1 METLQTIGKAILS
14 NLWVLGVIAV
24 VIFIVWLIG
33 IRFVPNNKVGI
44 VEKILSKK
52 ANKGTIIA
60 LNGESG
66 FQAELLKGGIHVR
79 PRFLYKIHQ
88 ASLITIPQGEIG
100 YVFARDG
107 KALGPSQTL
116 GKIVECDN
124 FEDVKAFLSNGGQK
138 GPQRAILREGTYAL
152 NLAQFVVMT
161 SEKTYYMPLGLPDE
175 KVQIENMNSLIK
187 DRKGFTAQVI
197 SDDKDEIGIV
207 TVHDGPSIENG
218 ELIAYSVL
226 GHNMYQ
232 DPQIFIDKGG
242 KRGRQ
247 IDVLTDGTY
256 FINVLFATIERV
268 AKTEI
273 PIGQVGVVNYF
284 TGEDGEDVSGESYQ
298 HGDLVEKG
306 KKGVWQDVLR
316 ANKYPWNPYAGK
328 IYLVPV
334 TNFILKWASDENS
347 EFGYD
352 SKLQEITLITKD
364 AFQPALP
371 LSVVIHINY
380 HDAPKV
386 IQRFGDIKTLVEETI
401 DPLVG
406 AYFKNIGQTRTLLE
420 LIQDRNEI
428 QQKAAEEMRV
438 KFKEY
443 DLNLV
448 EVLIGTPSQSKE
460 DSRINEI
467 YTQLQDRQLAKE
479 ERTTLDE
486 KTATEEKKREYAKAQ
501 KSAEMQ
507 EELTASEMQISIVDN
522 QGKAD
527 VQKAEQSAIVMEKEA
542 RANATKTEIDA
553 SAAAK
558 KKEIEA
564 TADAKQMEIMAKAE
578 AEKEKVAA
586 DAEAYTITSKAK
598 ASAESISME
607 GEATADAIA
616 RKGIAE
622 GIATNERVNAMG
634 AGNMVQIEVSKAVAD
649 AIKNFNGALVPNSV
663 VNFGGEGGNV
673 GSDLITALLLKFLNP
688 ELLGEVVEKST
699 QSEASKVLT
708 EKLKNQVLSKATKT
722 EDYTENESSDEN
734 SETED
739 YTEKESSVEDDD

>member
-1 METLQTIGKAILS
+1 MEILQTIGGAIVD
-14 NLWVLGVIAV
+14 NLWVLAIIVGVILA
-24 VIFIVWLIG
+24 VWLIG

-60 LNGESG
+60 LDGEAG
-66 FQAELLKGGIHVR
+66 FQAELLRGGIHVR

-88 ASLITIPQGEIG
+88 ENLITIPQGEIG

-116 GKIVECDN
+116 GEIIECDN
-124 FEDVKAFLSNGGQK
+124 FENVEAFINNGGQK

-161 SEKTYYMPLGLPDE
+161 KDNTYYMPLGLPDE
-175 KVQIENMNSLIK
+175 ENQIESMSRLIRER
-187 DRKGFTAQVI
+187 DGFTAQVI
-197 SDDKDEIGIV
+197 SKGADEIGIV
-207 TVHDGPSIENG
+207 TVHDGPSIDNG
-218 ELIAYSVL
+218 ELIAGSVP

-232 DPQIFIDKGG
+232 EPQAFIDNGG

-247 IDVLTDGTY
+247 LDVLTDGTY
-256 FINVLFATIERV
+256 FINVLFATIEKIK
-268 AKTEI
+268 KTEI

-306 KKGVWQDVLR
+306 KKGVWQEVLR

-406 AYFKNIGQTRTLLE
+406 AYFKNIGQTKTLLE
-420 LIQDRNEI
+420 LIQERNEI
-428 QQKAAEEMRV
+428 QKKAAEEMKV
-438 KFKEY
+438 KFMEY

-448 EVLIGTPSQSKE
+448 EVLIGTPSQSRE

-486 KTATEEKKREYAKAQ
+486 KTATEEQKRLYAKAQ

-507 EELTASEMQISIVDN
+507 EELTASEMQISIVEN
-522 QGKAD
+522 KGKAD
-527 VQKAEQSAIVMEKEA
+527 VQKAEQDAIVMEKQ
-542 RANATKTEIDA
+542 ANANARKTEIDA
-553 SAAAK
+553 AAAGK

-564 TADAKQMEIMAKAE
+564 GANAKQIEIITKAE
-578 AEKEKVAA
+578 TEKKKLEA

-598 ASAESISME
+598 ANSESITME
-607 GEATADAIA
+607 GEAESDAIA
-616 RKGIAE
+616 RKGIAD
-622 GIATNERVNAMG
+622 GIATSERVNAMG
-634 AGNMVQIEVSKAVAD
+634 AQNMVQIEISKNMAD
-649 AIKNFNGALVPNSV
+649 AIKNFQGALVPNSV
-663 VNFGGEGGNV
+663 VSLGGEGGNN
-673 GSDLITALLLKFLNP
+673 GSDLLTALLLKFLNP
-688 ELLGEVVEKST
+688 ELLGEVSEQNT
-699 QSEASKVLT
+699 QSEAAKEWA
-708 EKLKNQVLSKATKT
+708 EKLKDEVLNKATKPKDT
-722 EDYTENESSDEN
+722 EI
-734 SETED
+734 ETDTIEETID
-739 YTEKESSVEDDD
+739 